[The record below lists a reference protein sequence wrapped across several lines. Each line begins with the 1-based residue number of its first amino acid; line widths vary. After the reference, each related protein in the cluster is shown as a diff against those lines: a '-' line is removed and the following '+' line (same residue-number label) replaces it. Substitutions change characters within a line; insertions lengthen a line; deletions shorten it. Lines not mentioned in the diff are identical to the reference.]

1 MNTSAPPA
9 PQSLGTLFWAFS
21 WLSLQGFGGV
31 LAVVHRELVDKR
43 RWLTEA
49 EFLEDWAVAQV
60 MPDPNVLFVALV
72 GWNVGLNA
80 AGPDAGTAVTAMLAM
95 AGALVCMLGVL
106 APSSLLT
113 IWATRWCQR
122 HRERLGVL
130 AFRQGMAPIVVGVLL
145 ATSWLLGCASGN
157 PQLDA
162 GLWLLTLGS
171 SLLIWRTRVHLLW
184 MLVAGAALGALG
196 WV

>member
-1 MNTSAPPA
+1 M
-9 PQSLGTLFWAFS
+9 SLADWVQLLLFH
-21 WLSLQGFGGV
+21 LSISL
-31 LAVVHRELVDKR
+31 LAVGGAITLVPDMHRFLAGDQ
-43 RWLTEA
+43 RWLTDLQ
-49 EFLEDWAVAQV
+49 FNQSVTLAQAA
-60 MPDPNVLFVALV
+60 PGPNVLFVALV

-80 AGPDAGTAVTAMLAM
+80 AGSGAGTALTTLLAM
-95 AGALVCMLGVL
+95 AGALICTLGVL

-122 HRERLGVL
+122 HRERLGVQ

-145 ATSWLLGCASGN
+145 ATSWLLGRASGN
-157 PQLDA
+157 PRLDA
-162 GLWLLTLGS
+162 GLWLLTLCG

-184 MLVAGAALGALG
+184 MLAAGAVLGALG